1 MEVAME
7 FYEKGIPINQI
18 TAFSDGKED
27 SVTMRKSYQK
37 TLLEMQKL
45 NSLNENQSEYA
56 GKLVESIDAVVKRI
70 EAIDE
75 KYDLLVKKVA
85 NVGKEDNVGKDDNEV
100 LEDLLKKMKDKDEQ
114 LVDLAR
120 QIESAREES
129 ESLKGIIKNLKKEKD
144 EMESKK
150 EDVVKETEKLGQQP
164 VAMYYG
170 MPVGYETLYNSGG
183 QVHIVPIEKSIKKV
197 NVGVQKLATILGF
210 KKKNKQDLVKLIVGK
225 NLSPEQLVYLRVAL
239 QKGLTEGQMTELINN
254 KVPADQMREIID
266 FAVLENSMKE

>member
-1 MEVAME
+1 ME

-150 EDVVKETEKLGQQP
+150 EDVVKETEKLGQPP
-164 VAMYYG
+164 VTMYYG
-170 MPVGYETLYNSGG
+170 MPVGYETLINSGG
-183 QVHIVPIEKSIKKV
+183 KVQIVPIEKSTKKL
-197 NVGVQKLATILGF
+197 NVGVIKLATVLGF